1 MKSTALR
8 RRYGHAGD
16 GLLRKGTV
24 VHTHDAGAARWGRP
38 VEKREGRGKVVDHFR
53 DMAGRKTPP
62 YLVRF
67 EDGTTSWYD
76 VDEVSSGGHGHARG
90 PMPRVEYDGQ
100 VYALRNRSTV
110 VPDLTAMTRSAVLIW
125 LNQNTVPRGRLRE
138 NPLAGLAGVIGVS
151 SGGRE
156 VKPR

>member
-1 MKSTALR
+1 MSDPGFTTTAPAPAL
-8 RRYGHAGD
+8 GD
-16 GLLRKGTV
+16 SRLPIVGTV
-24 VHTHDAGAARWGRP
+24 LTRDYRGRTINVTVMP
-38 VEKREGRGKVVDHFR
+38 EGF
-53 DMAGRKTPP
+53 
-62 YLVRF
+62 
-67 EDGTTSWYD
+67 
-76 VDEVSSGGHGHARG
+76 
-90 PMPRVEYDGQ
+90 EYDGQ